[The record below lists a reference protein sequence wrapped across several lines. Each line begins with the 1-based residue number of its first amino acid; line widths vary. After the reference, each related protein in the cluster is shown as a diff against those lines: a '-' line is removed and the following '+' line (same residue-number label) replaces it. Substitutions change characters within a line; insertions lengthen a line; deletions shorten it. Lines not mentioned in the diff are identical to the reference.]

1 MKLEMAAVTY
11 LVRDYDEAIAWF
23 SDKLGFVLME
33 DTPLSEK
40 KRWVKVS
47 AGQGGTCLLL
57 AKADGPDQE
66 VAVGKAAGGRV
77 AFFLYT
83 DDFAATHTRMLA
95 AGIAKAQRPRGD
107 PGLDVRCRHD
117 NGKPVC
123 GHGGAPGKRLL
134 KSTRSK
140 TSSLVRA
147 LAL

>member
-95 AGIAKAQRPRGD
+95 AGITFREVPRHEVYGTVAVFED
-107 PGLDVRCRHD
+107 LYG
-117 NGKPVC
+117 NGWDLIGPKPN
-123 GHGGAPGKRLL
+123 PIP
-134 KSTRSK
+134 
-140 TSSLVRA
+140 
-147 LAL
+147 